1 MATLEERVGREEG
14 RSEQFDMRLEELSV
28 EMRSGFDS
36 LDRTIESGFERT
48 DRAIQQT
55 NEAVRGLHRLLVGLL
70 VALISGLVT
79 IVVLLLIVIVNPL
92 S

>member
-1 MATLEERVGREEG
+1 MATLEERVGRQEG
-14 RSEQFDMRLEELSV
+14 RSEQFDKRLEELSV

-55 NEAVRGLHRLLVGLL
+55 NEAVRGLQGFWWVL
-70 VALISGLVT
+70 LIS
-79 IVVLLLIVIVNPL
+79 VN
-92 S
+92 

>member
-14 RSEQFDMRLEELSV
+14 RSEQFDRRLEDLSA
-28 EMRSGFDS
+28 EMRAGFER
-36 LDRTIESGFERT
+36 LDRTIAAGFERT

-70 VALISGLVT
+70 IALISGLAT
-79 IVVLLLIVIVNPL
+79 IVVLLLIVIVNLL